1 MVEHSIESLSSA
13 PMIPALAGSNA
24 RSSSRS
30 ARSSTAI
37 GGRNVADHHFAS
49 AWAEFERLRQL
60 VPERADFHLANW
72 GRWRKHD
79 VVTVGYADH
88 VPGLDK
94 GIGRCVAED
103 ASDHDYEAH
112 DAHSAEVCDAIIDEL
127 PQMYRLRS
135 ATSMRPRCGSSAAP
149 RYWSRRWSMARRC
162 SGMRRRSAISFR
174 FNWA

>member
-1 MVEHSIESLSSA
+1 MMVGHSIESLLSA
-13 PMIPALAGSNA
+13 PTIPVLAGSSA
-24 RSSSRS
+24 MSSSRS
-30 ARSSTAI
+30 EKSSTAI
-37 GGRNVADHHFAS
+37 GGRYVADRHFAA

-72 GRWRKHD
+72 GRWRKND

-127 PQMYRLRS
+127 PQMYRL
-135 ATSMRPRCGSSAAP
+135 
-149 RYWSRRWSMARRC
+149 
-162 SGMRRRSAISFR
+162 AISNVYEASVWQFR
-174 FNWA
+174 STSILEQALVDGAALFWHEAQKRDLI

>member
-1 MVEHSIESLSSA
+1 
-13 PMIPALAGSNA
+13 
-24 RSSSRS
+24 
-30 ARSSTAI
+30 
-37 GGRNVADHHFAS
+37 VADHHFAS

-127 PQMYRLRS
+127 PQMYRL
-135 ATSMRPRCGSSAAP
+135 
-149 RYWSRRWSMARRC
+149 
-162 SGMRRRSAISFR
+162 AISNVYEASVWQFR
-174 FNWA
+174 STAILEQALVDGAALFWHEAQKRDLI